1 MAVLKTEG
9 LTKDYRTGFWLTR
22 VRVLHGLN
30 LEVFEGEIFGY
41 LGPNGAGKT
50 TTLKL
55 LMGLIQPTAGRAS
68 ILGRAVSDVA
78 VKAQVGFLP
87 ESPTFYD
94 YLTGREFL
102 HFYGEL
108 FGISYRE
115 RVQRIEQLLDKVGL
129 AKAGGLQLRK
139 YSKGMLQRIGLA
151 QALINDPTVVVLDEP
166 MSGLDPVGRKEVR
179 DLILDLK
186 TRGKTVFFSTH
197 IVPDVEM
204 ICDRVGIIVAG
215 RLNRVG
221 PLEELLGSEVE
232 CIEIIVS
239 GLDEAAWVQI
249 KEWSVRPPVERGDKV
264 FFAVKTE
271 KEAYGAVEFL
281 VSRGVFIHAVL
292 PQRLTLEEHFL
303 QEVAGREEDRGIT
316 VSNVDMQ
323 AVEGAGRD

>member
-1 MAVLKTEG
+1 MVVLKTEG
-9 LTKDYRTGFWLTR
+9 LAKEYRSGFWLTR
-22 VRVLHGLN
+22 VRVLHDLN
-30 LEVFEGEIFGY
+30 LEVCEGEIFGY

-55 LMGLIQPTAGRAS
+55 LMGLIHPTAGRAW
-68 ILGRAVSDVA
+68 ILGRDVSDVA
-78 VKAQVGFLP
+78 VKAKVGFLP
-87 ESPTFYD
+87 ENPSFYD

-108 FGISYRE
+108 FGIPYRE
-115 RVQRIEQLLDKVGL
+115 RVKRIEELLDKVGL

-151 QALINDPTVVVLDEP
+151 QALINDPQVVVLDEP

-186 TRGKTVFFSTH
+186 SRGKTVFFSTH

-215 RLNRVG
+215 QLIRVG
-221 PLEELLGSEVE
+221 PLEDLLGSEVE
-232 CIEIIVS
+232 CIEITAS
-239 GLDEAAWVQI
+239 GLEEAAWVQV
-249 KEWSVRPPVERGDKV
+249 KEWSIKPPVERGDKV

-271 KEAYGAVEFL
+271 KDASLAVELL
-281 VSRGVFIHAVL
+281 VGRGVSIHAVL
-292 PQRLTLEEHFL
+292 PQRPTLEEHFL
-303 QEVAGREEDRGIT
+303 REVAGRE
-316 VSNVDMQ
+316 
-323 AVEGAGRD
+323 